1 MLIIALPF
9 WNIEMIVIFY
19 TRYVSRPIAALLVV
33 PLSYTPVTPNQITL
47 LTLVVHSI
55 NMWLLFHG
63 HYFLTGVGF
72 FLSQILDCL
81 DGQLAREEGKISQFG
96 TYLDLAVDFIRETS
110 FFLVLMFISYPIRG
124 WQLLNAM
131 ALFILLQSFYMDWM
145 RKSIAPTPS
154 GEEKESSY
162 EALKRKLGLRFWNIG
177 ARHFVYT
184 VCLMIGRVD
193 FIIYYVL
200 SIGLVLTLQK
210 YYRNFFR
217 YLPVR

>member
-1 MLIIALPF
+1 
-9 WNIEMIVIFY
+9 
-19 TRYVSRPIAALLVV
+19 
-33 PLSYTPVTPNQITL
+33 
-47 LTLVVHSI
+47 
-55 NMWLLFHG
+55 MWLLFHG